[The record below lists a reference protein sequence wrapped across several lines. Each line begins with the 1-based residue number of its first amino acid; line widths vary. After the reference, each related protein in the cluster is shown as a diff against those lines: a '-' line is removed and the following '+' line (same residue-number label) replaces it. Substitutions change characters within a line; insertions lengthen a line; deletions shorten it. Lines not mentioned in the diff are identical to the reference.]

1 MLLHPWLKKVVALS
15 LGLGLVSLEVG
26 GSVRAQSQTGP
37 TEAQIGVANTDERL
51 TLSQAVEIALARN
64 PLTRATAAGR
74 ELADAQLAAA
84 QATRWPLL
92 QASETVTTSNNPVF
106 VFGSLLEQGR
116 FGPNNFLISSLNN
129 PGALTN
135 FRAGLSV
142 RVPLFDQR
150 QSKARIDVA
159 TLGQQQADQQTEL
172 VAQQIRFEVLKSYYG
187 VLLAQSK
194 IVVADEAIEIGTAD
208 LKRIRDK
215 FETGFVVHS
224 DLLAAEVQVSEF
236 RQQKIQAVGE
246 LAIAQ
251 AALNTALGLPVS
263 SSHTITDQL
272 SERLFNIEPP
282 GELNRQAL
290 QNRPEYARA
299 ILSVRM
305 TARQVRGAH
314 DEVLPRVDALAGL
327 GVSGRSPV
335 TGSSDYTVGASVTLN
350 LFDAGRK
357 ARINQ
362 ARATEAIALAEQE
375 QLAGQISFEVVRAY
389 QQFVSARERLQV
401 VAQTT
406 AQASEAL
413 RIVRDRYQEGLTTI
427 TEVLRAELAI
437 VRARTDVVTA
447 RHDHYV
453 AYANVLLVTGRLKD
467 VRPFV
472 L

>member
-1 MLLHPWLKKVVALS
+1 MLLHSWLKRVVVLS
-15 LGLGLVSLEVG
+15 LGMALLNLGVPRSAL
-26 GSVRAQSQTGP
+26 AQSQTDPFTAP
-37 TEAQIGVANTDERL
+37 TVVTGSGELL
-51 TLSQAVEIALARN
+51 TLSEAVEIALAKN

-74 ELADAQLAAA
+74 QLADAQLSVAR
-84 QATRWPLL
+84 ATRWPLL
-92 QASETVTTSNNPVF
+92 QASESVTTSNNPVF

-116 FGPNNFLISSLNN
+116 FGANNFLISSLNN
-129 PGALTN
+129 PDALTN

-159 TLGQQQADQQTEL
+159 RLAQQQADQQTEL

-194 IVVADEAIEIGTAD
+194 VVVADEAIQIGTAD

-215 FETGFVVHS
+215 FETGFVVRS

-236 RQQKIQAVGE
+236 RQQKIQATGE

-251 AALNTALGLPVS
+251 AALNTALGLPVNS
-263 SSHTITDQL
+263 AHTITDQL
-272 SERLFNIEPP
+272 SERLFSIETPE
-282 GELNRQAL
+282 ELNHQAL

-299 ILSVRM
+299 MLVVRGN
-305 TARQVRGAH
+305 ARQVRGAR
-314 DEVLPRVDALAGL
+314 DEVLPRLDAFSSV
-327 GVSGRSPV
+327 GVSGRNPV
-335 TGSSDYTVGASVTLN
+335 TGSSDYAVGAAVTVN
-350 LFDAGRK
+350 IFDAGRK
-357 ARINQ
+357 ARIDQ
-362 ARATEAIALAEQE
+362 ARAAEAIAQAEQE
-375 QLAGQISFEVVRAY
+375 QLANHISFEVVRAY
-389 QQFVSARERLQV
+389 QQFVSAQERLVV

-406 AQASEAL
+406 EQASEVL
-413 RIVRDRYQEGLTTI
+413 RIVRDRYHEGLTTI
-427 TEVLRAELAI
+427 TEVLRAELAL
-437 VRARTDVVTA
+437 VRARTDALTA

-453 AYANVLLVTGRLKD
+453 AYANVLLATGRLKD

>member
-1 MLLHPWLKKVVALS
+1 MLVHSSLKQTPVVVLCLLLLNLEAALS
-15 LGLGLVSLEVG
+15 VPG
-26 GSVRAQSQTGP
+26 QSQTDP
-37 TEAQIGVANTDERL
+37 VAAPMVVTGSGEPL
-51 TLSQAVEIALARN
+51 TLSEAVEIALAKN

-84 QATRWPLL
+84 RATRWPLL
-92 QASETVTTSNNPVF
+92 QVSESVTTSNNPVF

-116 FGPNNFLISSLNN
+116 FGANNFLISSLNN
-129 PGALTN
+129 PDALTN

-159 TLGQQQADQQTEL
+159 KLGQQQADEQTEL

-187 VLLAQSK
+187 VLLAQSRV
-194 IVVADEAIEIGTAD
+194 VVADEAIQIGTAD

-215 FETGFVVHS
+215 FETGFVVRS
-224 DLLAAEVQVSEF
+224 DLLAAEVQVAEF
-236 RQQKIQAVGE
+236 RQQKIQAIGE

-251 AALNTALGLPVS
+251 AALNTALGLAVNSP
-263 SSHTITDQL
+263 HTITDQL
-272 SERLFNIEPP
+272 SERLFSIETPD
-282 GELNRQAL
+282 ELNRQAL

-299 ILSVRM
+299 MLAVRGN
-305 TARQVRGAH
+305 ARQLRGAR
-314 DEVLPRVDALAGL
+314 DEVLPRVDAFSSV

-362 ARATEAIALAEQE
+362 ARAAEAIARAEQE
-375 QLAGQISFEVVRAY
+375 QLANQISFEVVRAY

-406 AQASEAL
+406 TQAREVL
-413 RIVRDRYQEGLTTI
+413 RIVQDRYREGLTTI
-427 TEVLRAELAI
+427 TEVLRAQLAL
-437 VRARTDVVTA
+437 VRARTDVLTA

-453 AYANVLLVTGRLKD
+453 AYANVLLATGKLKD